1 MALSVVAGLATFT
14 LVLVL
19 AALYIRQRRTRAR
32 GRDSIRSFRIGGK
45 KTPRS
50 TSHDSEKGLVLA
62 NAGEPDTEAD
72 AGHLPPVPSMEAMDT
87 ASIATPSPV
96 VFRTFRTASV
106 STTAT
111 RHQAST
117 PSEYTDVQTLVS
129 VRNGYGYADRMYA
142 KAQEMQAQEQLEQ
155 LLRDHPSIRISYQSN
170 GTEAPSVNA
179 MRQSVGVTPEMLI
192 ERMHA
197 NRRSYIPP
205 PMPSSPPPAPPL
217 PDSLRAGRQSKRSS
231 PGITG
236 QAAKLGSIREG
247 HSSEFQT
254 VATKLAEDTPILA
267 AVPASLPNTFS
278 TPEAPSSLDQ
288 HPPTSGQ
295 HPTADPGHKSIRPQ
309 LRIDTGGPAPLLSH
323 LEQSRKRT
331 SGSQRKGTGR
341 MSMRKK
347 VLRRSVGKESR

>member
-1 MALSVVAGLATFT
+1 MALSVVAGLATFA

-72 AGHLPPVPSMEAMDT
+72 AGRLSPVPLMEPMDT

-111 RHQAST
+111 RHHAST

-170 GTEAPSVNA
+170 GTEAPSKNA

-197 NRRSYIPP
+197 DRRSYIP
-205 PMPSSPPPAPPL
+205 PMPSSPPPALPL

-231 PGITG
+231 PEITG

-254 VATKLAEDTPILA
+254 VATKFAEDTPTLA
-267 AVPASLPNTFS
+267 TVPASLPNTFS
-278 TPEAPSSLDQ
+278 TPEALSSLDQ
-288 HPPTSGQ
+288 HPSTFGQ
-295 HPTADPGHKSIRPQ
+295 RPTADAGHKSTRPQ

-331 SGSQRKGTGR
+331 SGSQRKGTGH